1 MPTPQE
7 PIVPSPEQR
16 PTLIELATTVTALI
30 DSAAPL
36 LVTAAF
42 APAEADG
49 AGPGNGGGGS
59 DGPAPLRRPVLTEGA
74 AGVLAGLGDAVD
86 ELVALGFDGA
96 EGSTVR
102 LRATVGGV
110 ARTVL
115 VVGLGASSAL
125 DAERLRRA
133 AGTAVRAA
141 ADATELAT
149 DLALVVPPDGTSAEQ
164 VAGAVAEG
172 LLLGSYRFERYRTK
186 PKPTR
191 LVRATLTGVDG
202 TALAAVDRARAT
214 ADAVSWVR
222 DLVNTPPLDKRPAAL
237 ADLVVEGLEGSGVA
251 VRVLDGEE
259 LVAGGYG
266 GIVGV
271 GRGSSVSPRLVELR
285 VTHPQ
290 AKRHVAIVGKGITFD
305 TGGYSLKPTSGQET
319 MKTDMAGAATVA
331 AVVRAVARLGLP
343 VDVTGVLA
351 VAENMVSGDAQR
363 VSDVVTMR
371 DGTTVEVMNTDAEGR
386 MVLGDGIAHAA
397 ELGPDTIIDVATLT
411 GAIVIALGDLIGGV
425 MANDDELA
433 ASIVAAAASVGEPM
447 WQLPLATD
455 EYGKRVE
462 GTVADLRN
470 VGGREAGSIFGALF
484 LHRFVPKGVRWAHL
498 DIAGI
503 AWRDSAGAYL
513 TKGATGSPVRT
524 LITWLETIAAE

>member
-1 MPTPQE
+1 VSSPTV
-7 PIVPSPEQR
+7 IR
-16 PTLIELATTVTALI
+16 LDTTAVALGES
-30 DSAAPL
+30 DAPL
-36 LVTAAF
+36 LVVGAF
-42 APAEADG
+42 APAETEGTDRGDTDGGAD
-49 AGPGNGGGGS
+49 AAS
-59 DGPAPLRRPVLTEGA
+59 APRRPVLTPGA
-74 AGVLAGLGDAVD
+74 AAVLDGLGDAVT

-96 EGSTVR
+96 EGSVVR
-102 LRATVGGV
+102 LRATVGGSV
-110 ARTVL
+110 RTVL
-115 VVGLGASSAL
+115 VVGLGTASAFT
-125 DAERLRRA
+125 AERLRRS

-141 ADATELAT
+141 TDVTALAT
-149 DLALVVPPDGTSAEQ
+149 DLARDVPDDGTTPAQ
-164 VAGAVAEG
+164 AAAAVAEG
-172 LLLGSYRFERYRTK
+172 LLLGSYRFDRYRSK
-186 PKPTR
+186 PKPAR
-191 LVRATLTGVDG
+191 LVSATMTGLDD
-202 TALAAVDRARAT
+202 AAQVAVERARV
-214 ADAVSWVR
+214 AVEAVTWVR

-237 ADLVVEGLEGSGVA
+237 ADLVLAGLEGSGVA

-259 LVAGGYG
+259 LIAGGYG

-285 VTHPQ
+285 IAHPE
-290 AKRHVAIVGKGITFD
+290 AKRHIAIVGKGITFD

-343 VDVTGVLA
+343 VEVTGVLA
-351 VAENMVSGDAQR
+351 LAENMVSGDAQR

-397 ELGPDTIIDVATLT
+397 ELGADTIIDVATLT
-411 GAIVIALGDLIGGV
+411 GAIVVALGDLIGGI
-425 MANDDELA
+425 MANDDALA
-433 ASIVAAAASVGEPM
+433 ASIVASANAVGEPM
-447 WQLPLATD
+447 WQLPLAVD

-503 AWRDSAGAYL
+503 AWRDSAGAHL

-524 LITWLETIAAE
+524 LIAWLESLAAE

>member
-1 MPTPQE
+1 VSSPTVIALE
-7 PIVPSPEQR
+7 TTTSP
-16 PTLIELATTVTALI
+16 LV
-30 DSAAPL
+30 DSDAPL
-36 LVTAAF
+36 LVVGAF
-42 APAEADG
+42 SPAETNG
-49 AGPGNGGGGS
+49 AEV
-59 DGPAPLRRPVLTEGA
+59 PATIRRPVLTGGA
-74 AGVLAGLGDAVD
+74 QVVLAGLGDPVE

-102 LRATVGGV
+102 VRASVGEST
-110 ARTVL
+110 RTVL
-115 VVGLGASSAL
+115 VVGLGAAAGCT
-125 DAERLRRA
+125 AERLRRA

-141 ADATELAT
+141 SDATALAT
-149 DLALVVPPDGTSAEQ
+149 DLGLVVPSDGATSAH
-164 VAGAVAEG
+164 AAAAVAEG
-172 LLLGSYRFERYRTK
+172 LLLGSYRFERYRST

-191 LVRATLTGVDG
+191 LVRATMVGLDD
-202 TALAAVDRARAT
+202 AAEEAVVRARIT
-214 ADAVSWVR
+214 SDAVAWVR

-237 ADLVVEGLEGSGVA
+237 ADLVVAGLDGTGVA
-251 VRVLDGEE
+251 VRVLDGDE

-285 VTHPQ
+285 VTHPD
-290 AKRHVAIVGKGITFD
+290 ATRHVAIVGKGITFD

-343 VDVTGVLA
+343 VEVTGVLA
-351 VAENMVSGDAQR
+351 LAENMVSGDAQR

-371 DGTTVEVMNTDAEGR
+371 GGTTVEVMNTDAEGR

-411 GAIVIALGDLIGGV
+411 GAIVTALGDLIGGV
-425 MANDDELA
+425 MANDDALA
-433 ASIVAAAASVGEPM
+433 AAIVAAANAVGEPM
-447 WQLPLATD
+447 WQLPLAVD
-455 EYGKRVE
+455 EYGKRVD

-503 AWRDSAGAYL
+503 AWRDSATAHL

-524 LITWLETIAAE
+524 LVAWLEGVAAE